1 MSKQLTHQLFQ
12 LVQNLTKAEKRHFK
26 LYAKRNFGE
35 KDIKFLTLFDLLD
48 KQSTYN
54 SEKIRGNFSGTSIS
68 AISNLKSH
76 LYEQLLISL
85 RLLHRNDSSV
95 KIHELLSFANV
106 LYSKGLYLQSLE
118 QLKRARVYAES
129 MEDDLSLHAIIEM
142 ERRLELFYVT
152 DSGENRYSD
161 IE

>member
-1 MSKQLTHQLFQ
+1 MSKSNTNALYLLIHSLS
-12 LVQNLTKAEKRHFK
+12 KAEKRHFRS
-26 LYAKRNFGE
+26 YAKRNFGE

-129 MEDDLSLHAIIEM
+129 MEDDLSLHDNIEM
-142 ERRLELFYVT
+142 ERRIELF
-152 DSGENRYSD
+152 
-161 IE
+161 